1 MARGDVGL
9 NPSTTTDAPIIESG
23 LALGQVDLLGLGK
36 QSSMEE
42 QRTRLKLGPRCFFKR
57 SILPL
62 HFESLETR

>member
-62 HFESLETR
+62 NFESLETR